1 MCMCQLVRFRVPN
14 RAVFTEAL
22 SRIPP
27 ETWVT
32 AREDLARADDPGT
45 LWTTLAALDV
55 MRERGVP
62 LEPIESLEAELIP
75 VFYGPGATVHAK
87 LMAADLRCCALAAG
101 AIGAIRAGE
110 GSVNEV
116 ARRTDLPAGDLF
128 SWQPPFSPPYVWL
141 LIRRREEAVR
151 AAERLFPGNDA
162 ARQWADRFGVS
173 SLHALLARAQPGIPF
188 KLVPDPT

>member
-1 MCMCQLVRFRVPN
+1 MCQLIRFRTPD
-14 RAVFTEAL
+14 RAKFRDAL

-32 AREDLARADDPGT
+32 TYDDHARHDSPPA

-62 LEPIESLEAELIP
+62 LEAIETLEAELIP

-87 LMAADLRCCALAAG
+87 LMAADLRCATLASG
-101 AIGAIRAGE
+101 AVGAIRAGE
-110 GSVNEV
+110 GSVDEIA
-116 ARRTDLPAGDLF
+116 ARTGLSKVDLL

-141 LIRRREEAVR
+141 LIRRREEAPR
-151 AAERLFPGNDA
+151 AVERLYPGNDT
-162 ARQWADRFGVS
+162 ARQWAERFGVS
-173 SLHALLARAQPGIPF
+173 GLDSLLARAQPGVPP
-188 KLVPDPT
+188 KLVPEPA

>member
-1 MCMCQLVRFRVPN
+1 MCQLVRSRVPN

-32 AREDLARADDPGT
+32 AREDLARANDPGT

-75 VFYGPGATVHAK
+75 VFY
-87 LMAADLRCCALAAG
+87 
-101 AIGAIRAGE
+101 I
-110 GSVNEV
+110 S
-116 ARRTDLPAGDLF
+116 
-128 SWQPPFSPPYVWL
+128 QPSSPTTSG
-141 LIRRREEAVR
+141 RVR
-151 AAERLFPGNDA
+151 A
-162 ARQWADRFGVS
+162 
-173 SLHALLARAQPGIPF
+173 
-188 KLVPDPT
+188 